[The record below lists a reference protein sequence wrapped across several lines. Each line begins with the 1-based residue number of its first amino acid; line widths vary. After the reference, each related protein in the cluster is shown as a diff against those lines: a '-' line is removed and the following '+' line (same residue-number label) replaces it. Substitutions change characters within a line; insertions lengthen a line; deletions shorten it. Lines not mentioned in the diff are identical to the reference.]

1 MEDMST
7 GGRKADS
14 IQCLGPNTGNKFTI
28 FLKVIINF
36 TELLMAA
43 NCIHRRIA
51 KVIPVSVHRLP
62 TGSQRA
68 QVRVAICLS
77 FFMEEH
83 ASKYRL
89 ANVNAILAEVIVE
102 TFDLLDAGQS
112 FAINVVCE
120 AAVFVDPAFLQ
131 NIDQGVL
138 IRDCDQPLLRGRAE
152 R

>member
-1 MEDMST
+1 
-7 GGRKADS
+7 
-14 IQCLGPNTGNKFTI
+14 
-28 FLKVIINF
+28 
-36 TELLMAA
+36 
-43 NCIHRRIA
+43 
-51 KVIPVSVHRLP
+51 
-62 TGSQRA
+62 
-68 QVRVAICLS
+68 
-77 FFMEEH
+77 MEEH